1 VAQYCTVPVTVNIGE
16 YQPSCAGCINAAYR
30 TPMSE
35 GRWKRKAVPISSLH
49 LPQHKGRFLSS
60 ISSFRIVISYIARR
74 LLPACFTYTIVVH
87 SSVDSA
93 PLVASSPICLNIC
106 LSFQHRRRTS
116 KFTMQQYSVVPLEPR
131 EDVAKSPEI
140 AGMSTLT
147 RKVYTHMADMKLII
161 ESKITA
167 ELSDDTQHRI
177 GDWPTEPKTLREAT
191 PSQIYKLLPHMVLLI
206 MPIASVCMQS
216 TILVR
221 FNTYDIADSVLAVL
235 GVAVVIV
242 NGKAE
247 SRAGKILKQA
257 MAVTSTLWPILF
269 AAVVGPMLRAAAL
282 YRAERGA
289 KLGVSTDSRGFG

>member
-1 VAQYCTVPVTVNIGE
+1 
-16 YQPSCAGCINAAYR
+16 
-30 TPMSE
+30 
-35 GRWKRKAVPISSLH
+35 
-49 LPQHKGRFLSS
+49 
-60 ISSFRIVISYIARR
+60 
-74 LLPACFTYTIVVH
+74 
-87 SSVDSA
+87 
-93 PLVASSPICLNIC
+93 
-106 LSFQHRRRTS
+106 
-116 KFTMQQYSVVPLEPR
+116 VVPLEPR

-140 AGMSTLT
+140 AGMSTHT
-147 RKVYTHMADMKLII
+147 RNVYTHMADMKLII

-167 ELSDDTQHRI
+167 ELSNDTQHRI

-221 FNTYDIADSVLAVL
+221 FDTYDIADSVLAVL

-247 SRAGKILKQA
+247 SR
-257 MAVTSTLWPILF
+257 STLWPILF